1 MIETE
6 GLRHKVSELLNT
18 VEILKLSDSHL
29 KQENEILK
37 QDLNNSI
44 YEKNLI
50 KKNEKMAELD
60 LNKVGNEILSAL
72 VNLKGDE
79 ESREFGM
86 SQLERLVISI
96 KTSEGKTPFNV

>member
-1 MIETE
+1 MIWKGMIETE

-86 SQLERLVISI
+86 S
-96 KTSEGKTPFNV
+96 